1 VWEGVRPGR
10 WLGEELAAAIPS
22 RFLPFFSPAPKPD
35 ELYGKFTWRIE
46 GFSEVSKRELRST
59 VFEVGGFKW

>member
-1 VWEGVRPGR
+1 
-10 WLGEELAAAIPS
+10 LAAAVPS
-22 RFLPFFSPAPKPD
+22 RSLPFFSPAPKPD